1 MAAEVAGVAPVK
13 LRVRPD
19 PYLLA
24 LLGCVL
30 VASKFPAQGAA
41 ARWLDWAT
49 NCAIAL
55 LFFLYGARLSPRQ
68 ALDGGRNVRLHLTIL
83 TCTYALFPCL
93 GLGLRLALPDLLG
106 ADLWL
111 GVSFLC
117 AVPSTVQSSIAFTSL
132 ARGNVAAA
140 LTSASLSN
148 LIGVIATPLLV
159 ALTLDSGV
167 SATATSPW
175 LETLRKLTVQL
186 VVPFFAGQ
194 LSRPWLADF
203 VERRR
208 RALSLVDRGSILL
221 VVYAAF
227 SAGVTAGVWRTVSL
241 SSLGWVFLVCAG
253 LLAFVLWFTAR
264 LSRWLGF
271 SREDEIAA
279 VFCGS
284 KKSLASGLPMAAV
297 LFPPDRASSLVLPLM
312 LFHQLQLLVCAY
324 LARRYAGLGS
334 APRENPQ

>member
-1 MAAEVAGVAPVK
+1 MAAEVAGAAPMK
-13 LRVRPD
+13 LRFRPD

-24 LLGCVL
+24 LVGCVL
-30 VASKFPAQGAA
+30 VASRFPAQGAA
-41 ARWLDWAT
+41 ARWLDGVT
-49 NCAIAL
+49 NGAIAL

-68 ALDGGRNVRLHLTIL
+68 ALDGARNVRLHLTIL
-83 TCTYALFPCL
+83 GCTYALFPCL
-93 GLGLRLALPDLLG
+93 GLGLRFALPDLLG

-117 AVPSTVQSSIAFTSL
+117 AVPSTVQSSIAFTSV

-148 LIGVIATPLLV
+148 LIGVVATPLLV
-159 ALTLDSGV
+159 ALTLDAGA
-167 SATATSPW
+167 ATTTSPW
-175 LETLRKLTVQL
+175 LETLRKLALQL

-227 SAGVTAGVWRTVSL
+227 SAGVTAGVGRSVSP
-241 SSLGWVFLVCAG
+241 SSLGWLLLVCAG
-253 LLAFVLWFTAR
+253 LLGFVLWFTAR

-271 SREDEIAA
+271 SRADEIAA

-312 LFHQLQLLVCAY
+312 LFHQLQLLACAY